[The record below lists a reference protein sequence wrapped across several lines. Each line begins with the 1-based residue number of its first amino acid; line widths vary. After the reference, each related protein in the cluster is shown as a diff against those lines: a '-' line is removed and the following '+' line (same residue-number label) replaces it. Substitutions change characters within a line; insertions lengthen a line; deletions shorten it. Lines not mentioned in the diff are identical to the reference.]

1 MMVDV
6 KKVYD
11 AFIAQGVDFFTGVPD
26 SLLQSICAYITDFT
40 PKEKNLIAANEGAA
54 VGVAAGYYL
63 ATGKIPLVY
72 MQNSGLGN
80 AINPL
85 LSLVDEKV
93 YKLPMLFMVGWRGE
107 PGIKDEPQH
116 KKQGE
121 VTIALLEAMQIP
133 YTILDER
140 EEMALQQIQNA
151 IVQVKNESISHVLLI
166 RKGLFGK
173 YKLQKEVENDYPLS
187 REEAL
192 KITVAHLKERDIV
205 VSTTGKLSRELYEY
219 RTALGQGHARDFLT
233 VGSMGHASSIALGI
247 AIEKTDREVFCFD
260 GDGAFIMHMG
270 AISNIGELAP
280 MNYRHFVF
288 NNGAHES
295 VGGQPTAAFY
305 LDIPAV
311 AKACGYKHVFVA
323 KTKDELERILMN
335 IREVKGPVLLEIRV
349 RIDSR
354 GDLGRPAT
362 SPVENKHDFMNFLKN
377 G

>member
-1 MMVDV
+1 
-6 KKVYD
+6 
-11 AFIAQGVDFFTGVPD
+11 
-26 SLLQSICAYITDFT
+26 
-40 PKEKNLIAANEGAA
+40 
-54 VGVAAGYYL
+54 
-63 ATGKIPLVY
+63 

-140 EEMALQQIQNA
+140 EELALQQIQNA